1 MNTFTGKS
9 VLVTGASSGLGLAAA
24 RAFAAEGARVVIT
37 GRDPRALERARQ
49 EIGSDALA
57 VPNDTARISAASELA
72 RALMAQSIRL
82 DAAFMN
88 AGITRFATFAE
99 VTEPL
104 WDATFDTNIK
114 GMYFQ
119 LQALLPLFNPGASIV
134 LNGSINAHIGAP
146 MSSVYAASKAAV
158 ISLARTLSCEL
169 LPRGVRVNVISCG
182 PIDTP
187 LYDRLGLDQQSRA
200 STVAQIRSQIP
211 LGRFGQPEEVAAT
224 VVHLASPASAF
235 MVGTEVIIDGGMSE
249 L

>member
-1 MNTFTGKS
+1 MNVFGGKS

-24 RAFAAEGARVVIT
+24 RAFVAAGARVVIT
-37 GRDPRALERARQ
+37 ARDSRTLELARQ
-49 EIGSDALA
+49 EIGAGALV
-57 VPNDTARISAASELA
+57 VPNDTARISAAGELA
-72 RALMAQSIRL
+72 RALTAQGIRL

-88 AGITRFATFAE
+88 AGITRFAPFTD
-99 VTEPL
+99 VTESL
-104 WDATFDTNIK
+104 WDTTFDTNIK

-119 LQALLPLFNPGASIV
+119 IQALLPLFNQGASIV

-158 ISLARTLSCEL
+158 ISLARTLSSEL

-187 LYDRLGLDQQSRA
+187 LYGKLGLDQQSQA
-200 STVAQIRSQIP
+200 STIAQIRSQIP
-211 LGRFGQPEEVAAT
+211 LGRFGRPEEVAAT
-224 VVHLASPASAF
+224 VVHLASPASSF
-235 MVGTEVIIDGGMSE
+235 IVGTEVIIDGGMSE